1 MTLKT
6 VNSLQETILL
16 VEDEPDVAQV
26 IRMNL
31 ERSGYAVDWCTSGE
45 EALQR
50 VGRGGVDLAILDI
63 VLPGPLDGRDVC
75 RSIRADGRF
84 GSLPIIM
91 LTSLTEDTNIVIGL
105 GAGADDYVR
114 KPFSGL
120 ELVARVK
127 AALRRSQL
135 GSHDDAEEQ
144 EEQARLVAGAIELDA
159 DRHVVAIDGRHVSLT
174 LAEFRLLHFLM
185 ANEGRAYS
193 RQEMLKEV
201 VGEGVQVIERNI
213 DVHVRNIRRK
223 IGESAS
229 HIVTVRGI
237 GYRFDLEPIAS

>member
-1 MTLKT
+1 MTVKSVELIK
-6 VNSLQETILL
+6 ETILL

-31 ERSGYAVDWCTSGE
+31 ERSGYDVDWCTSGE
-45 EALQR
+45 DALQR
-50 VGRGGVDLAILDI
+50 VGRGGIDLAILDI
-63 VLPGPLDGRDVC
+63 VLPGNLDGRDVC
-75 RSIRADGRF
+75 RSIRADDRF
-84 GSLPIIM
+84 GGLPIIM

-127 AALRRSQL
+127 SALRRSRS
-135 GSHDDAEEQ
+135 GAHSEADKASAEG
-144 EEQARLVAGAIELDA
+144 RLSAGDIEIDVG
-159 DRHVVAIDGRHVSLT
+159 RHVVSIKGEPVALT

-185 ANEGRAYS
+185 KNEGRAFS
-193 RQEMLKEV
+193 RQDLLLEV
-201 VGEGVQVIERNI
+201 VGEGVQVIDRNI

-223 IGESAS
+223 IGDSAA

-237 GYRFDLEPIAS
+237 GYRFDMVPL